1 MYVLAYLAAIVAA
14 NLAVAKW
21 GVFAQIP
28 SALLFIAFDLS
39 IRDRLHMQWQDDK
52 GLTWRV
58 EVI

>member
-14 NLAVAKW
+14 NLFVAHW
-21 GVFAQIP
+21 GVAAQIP

-39 IRDRLHMQWQDDK
+39 IRDSLHTQWQDK